1 MTEARI
7 LVCDSG
13 STKADW
19 MMCDAGGERTLRT
32 KGINPV
38 RDTKDDIYN
47 TLSELPAWKPDR
59 VFFYGAGCMPPYSGT
74 LKDCLQGIFPDA
86 TVHVDSDLIGAVHAL
101 FGKEEGIACILGTGS
116 GSCLCRR
123 GKPVRQVPSLGYILG
138 DEGSGAVLG
147 KRLVGDVLKS
157 QLPEELKEEFLS
169 TFSLSQQDIIDK
181 VYRQPAANR
190 FLASLCPFLLNH
202 RDRPEIR
209 QLIENEF
216 ERFVRRNVMMYER
229 PDLEVRYVGG
239 ISVHF
244 EPELRRVHTRLGLKM
259 GCADG
264 APIKKMAEFHR
275 KNDFWP

>member
-1 MTEARI
+1 M
-7 LVCDSG
+7 
-13 STKADW
+13 
-19 MMCDAGGERTLRT
+19 
-32 KGINPV
+32 
-38 RDTKDDIYN
+38 
-47 TLSELPAWKPDR
+47 
-59 VFFYGAGCMPPYSGT
+59 
-74 LKDCLQGIFPDA
+74 
-86 TVHVDSDLIGAVHAL
+86 
-101 FGKEEGIACILGTGS
+101 
-116 GSCLCRR
+116 
-123 GKPVRQVPSLGYILG
+123 RQVPSLGYILG

-147 KRLVGDVLKS
+147 KRLVGDVLKG